1 MSSYVP
7 LFMFAGFGIFIGFAW
22 YIKTYNKF
30 IKYKNMIEEAWSRID
45 VALKRRFNL
54 IPNLIRTVEGYVKH
68 EADVLDKESHLLK
81 GSSDVP
87 GRMEEESHLSRS
99 LHGLLALAEA
109 YPDLKASHNFVS
121 LQETLNDIEQDIQH
135 ARNLYN
141 GAVRKYNTLTES
153 FPSMYIARKY
163 NFSIKGYFTLE
174 LATQREL
181 TEVNFPSS

>member
-68 EADVLDKESHLLK
+68 EADVLEKESHLIK

-99 LHGLLALAEA
+99 LHGLLTWQKPILI
-109 YPDLKASHNFVS
+109 LKPATISSAFRKHSMILNRTFNMPEIFITEQCES
-121 LQETLNDIEQDIQH
+121 TTPSQNPSRACTLHGSTI
-135 ARNLYN
+135 
-141 GAVRKYNTLTES
+141 S
-153 FPSMYIARKY
+153 P
-163 NFSIKGYFTLE
+163 
-174 LATQREL
+174 
-181 TEVNFPSS
+181 